1 MTPKTLR
8 AFALAAAAVFASA
21 DAFAQEGLL
30 EIYQRALQNDP
41 AIREAEAI
49 FLATSEV
56 KPQARSNLLPGL
68 SLSATRNHR
77 FQESTGGAV
86 VPGTG
91 ERVGSSSEFESTQ
104 QSFGVN
110 LTQSLFD
117 WTQIT
122 TLRQA
127 DKRIARA
134 EAELEIAR
142 EQLLIRVADAYF
154 NVLAAE
160 DTLRSQQAAREAIGR
175 QLEQAQRRYEVG
187 LIAITDVQE
196 AQAGYDEA
204 VAAEIQAQRLLSVA
218 QEFLREIVGEYVPEL
233 AGPGDDLPLLT
244 PEPASPEQW
253 VETALRQNLAL
264 ISARLNADIA
274 QDSIEIQRGAR
285 LPTLSLS
292 AGYTDSRQDQLATI
306 FDPQFGTRLNPS
318 VTRPEGYNWSIDLR
332 FPIFTGGFNSSRI
345 RQSVYE
351 HRAALEAIERV
362 QRETERATRDAYLSV
377 ISEIS
382 RVRALAQAVESART
396 ALRANEAGFE
406 VGTRT
411 TVDVLLAQNNLRQVE
426 TTYARS
432 RYDYILN
439 LLRLQQ
445 AAGSLSIASV
455 EQVDSWLEP

>member
-1 MTPKTLR
+1 
-8 AFALAAAAVFASA
+8 
-21 DAFAQEGLL
+21 
-30 EIYQRALQNDP
+30 
-41 AIREAEAI
+41 
-49 FLATSEV
+49 
-56 KPQARSNLLPGL
+56 
-68 SLSATRNHR
+68 
-77 FQESTGGAV
+77 
-86 VPGTG
+86 
-91 ERVGSSSEFESTQ
+91 
-104 QSFGVN
+104 
-110 LTQSLFD
+110 
-117 WTQIT
+117 
-122 TLRQA
+122 
-127 DKRIARA
+127 IARA

-142 EQLLIRVADAYF
+142 AQLLIRVADAYF
-154 NVLAAE
+154 HAPAAE

-264 ISARLNADIA
+264 TSARLNADIA

-426 TTYARS
+426 TTY
-432 RYDYILN
+432 
-439 LLRLQQ
+439 
-445 AAGSLSIASV
+445 
-455 EQVDSWLEP
+455 

>member
-1 MTPKTLR
+1 MGKAAADDAAASSKTRTGRNFMTPKTLR

-134 EAELEIAR
+134 EAEDR
-142 EQLLIRVADAYF
+142 KRV
-154 NVLAAE
+154 V
-160 DTLRSQQAAREAIGR
+160 
-175 QLEQAQRRYEVG
+175 
-187 LIAITDVQE
+187 
-196 AQAGYDEA
+196 
-204 VAAEIQAQRLLSVA
+204 
-218 QEFLREIVGEYVPEL
+218 
-233 AGPGDDLPLLT
+233 
-244 PEPASPEQW
+244 
-253 VETALRQNLAL
+253 
-264 ISARLNADIA
+264 
-274 QDSIEIQRGAR
+274 
-285 LPTLSLS
+285 
-292 AGYTDSRQDQLATI
+292 
-306 FDPQFGTRLNPS
+306 
-318 VTRPEGYNWSIDLR
+318 
-332 FPIFTGGFNSSRI
+332 
-345 RQSVYE
+345 
-351 HRAALEAIERV
+351 
-362 QRETERATRDAYLSV
+362 
-377 ISEIS
+377 
-382 RVRALAQAVESART
+382 
-396 ALRANEAGFE
+396 
-406 VGTRT
+406 
-411 TVDVLLAQNNLRQVE
+411 
-426 TTYARS
+426 
-432 RYDYILN
+432 
-439 LLRLQQ
+439 
-445 AAGSLSIASV
+445 
-455 EQVDSWLEP
+455 